1 MPRIA
6 FAGTPDFAVPS
17 LRLLLEGGCEIPLVL
32 TQPDRPAGRGRR
44 LTQSPVKRE
53 ALEHGLDIRQPRR
66 LDSGGIPADWGD
78 APDLLVVAAYGLLM
92 PPWVIDW
99 PRFGAVNVH
108 ASLLPRWRGAA
119 PIQYAILTGD
129 GATGASIMKM
139 DAGLDTGPVYSRRKL
154 AIEAGETAGMLH
166 DRLARSGAELLMESL
181 PGILSGDLEAEPQD
195 DALATHAPRLVKSDG
210 VLNWTAPAADL
221 ERRVRAFNPWPVAE
235 TRTASGER
243 LRIWGAVATEGG
255 SQARPGSVIRASAE
269 GIDVATGA
277 GILRLRS
284 LQRPGGRVMSAADY
298 INSNTLEG
306 ETFGS

>member
-17 LRLLLEGGCEIPLVL
+17 LRLLLAGGCEISLVL

-44 LTQSPVKRE
+44 VTRSPVKRE
-53 ALEHGLDIRQPRR
+53 ALERGLNVRQPLR
-66 LDSGGIPADWGD
+66 LDGGAVPEYWGA
-78 APDLLVVAAYGLLM
+78 APDLLVVAAYGLLI
-92 PPWVIDW
+92 PPWLLDW

-119 PIQYAILTGD
+119 PIQYAILAGDTETG
-129 GATGASIMKM
+129 TSIMKM
-139 DAGLDTGPVYSRRKL
+139 DAGLDTGPVYRRRKL

-166 DRLARSGAELLMESL
+166 DRLARCGAEMLVETL
-181 PGILSGDLEAEPQD
+181 PGILNGVLKAEPQD
-195 DALATHAPRLVKSDG
+195 DDRATHAPRIAKSDG
-210 VLNWTAPAADL
+210 VLDWTASAVEL

-235 TRTASGER
+235 TRVRNGER
-243 LRIWGAVATEGG
+243 LRIWEAVALKRCSG
-255 SQARPGSVIRASAE
+255 QRQGSVIRAGAD

-277 GILRLRS
+277 GILRVRN

-298 INSNTLEG
+298 VNAHPLEG
-306 ETFGS
+306 ETFGG

>member
-17 LRLLLEGGCEIPLVL
+17 LRLLLAGGCEIPLVL

-53 ALEHGLDIRQPRR
+53 ALEHGLDIRQPHR
-66 LDSGGIPADWGD
+66 LDSGGITAEWGD
-78 APDLLVVAAYGLLM
+78 APDLLVVAAYGLLI
-92 PPWVIDW
+92 PPWLLDW

-129 GATGASIMKM
+129 RETGASIMRM
-139 DAGLDTGPVYSRRKL
+139 DAGLDTGPVFSRRKL

-166 DRLARSGAELLMESL
+166 DRVARSGAELLMESL
-181 PGILSGDLEAEPQD
+181 PGILSGDLAAEPQD
-195 DALATHAPRLVKSDG
+195 DALATHAPRLAKSDG
-210 VLNWTAPAADL
+210 VLVWTAPAVEL

-235 TRTASGER
+235 TRTASGKR
-243 LRIWGAVATEGG
+243 LRIWEAVAAEGG
-255 SQARPGSVIRASAE
+255 SPARPGSVIRTGAD
-269 GIDVATGA
+269 GIDVVTGA
-277 GILRLRS
+277 GILRVQS
-284 LQRPGGRVMSAADY
+284 LQSPGGRVMSAVDY
-298 INSNTLEG
+298 LNANTLEG
-306 ETFGS
+306 ETFGR